1 MVFREVLENFA
12 RVDRILTV
20 PGGSVMLAGRSG
32 VGRRTA
38 VQLIAHMHQMVLFT
52 PKMTRNYGLKQFK
65 TDLKTVS
72 FTGFVSQP
80 YRSDNRFYIKI
91 FYLKCFVQLYSY
103 NLC

>member
-12 RVDRILTV
+12 RVDRVLSV
-20 PGGSVMLAGRSG
+20 PGGSVLLAGRCG

-65 TDLKTVS
+65 TDLKTVN
-72 FTGFVSQP
+72 VP
-80 YRSDNRFYIKI
+80 NLNIR
-91 FYLKCFVQLYSY
+91 VQYVIIHAKKLTTE
-103 NLC
+103 